1 MALHLLIWPGTA
13 PGMAAFWLALLLTC
27 SVHAAVWAGAAGLLA
42 RRGSLS
48 SSTRHLLWKMALLG
62 PIATTLL
69 GAAAPWGSAQAPGEP
84 AYFQEISLLSL
95 DHAHAHAHA
104 HAPTAPVAAPQGGE
118 SIRESAG
125 AEAPAPRARAPLWW
139 SLLAACGAG
148 AAALGALRFAGSAL
162 LLWRSLRGRREVH
175 DTRLLQRLERM
186 RSRFG
191 LRRVVLTESASVGSP
206 LVIGASEVCIPLAKL
221 TALTDAEVDAVFAH
235 ELAHLERR
243 DGLWFPVAGLVQ
255 SLLWI
260 QPINH
265 WVASRFRETAELACD
280 DRAVELTGDPRGL
293 ARALVHV
300 AAGALLSERR
310 AMVPAMA
317 RPASTLLPRV
327 KRLVDAGS
335 RARLRASPRGRRW
348 AIAGLA
354 ASGIAAAGLSVQ
366 VARARPSQ
374 PARDAGAALARSPDA
389 APGATAASPPDAAAM
404 SEQMAELA
412 RREREIEMQLEE
424 ALHRPGAGHEG
435 TQASVL
441 VLELRQELR
450 HVRAARA
457 WTEERFVDG
466 SAAWERRLGAS
477 NSAPR

>member
-1 MALHLLIWPGTA
+1 MALHLLVWPGTE
-13 PGMAAFWLALLLTC
+13 PGTAAFWLALLLTYA
-27 SVHAAVWAGAAGLLA
+27 VHAAVWAGAAGLLA

-69 GAAAPWGSAQAPGEP
+69 GAAAPWGSERAPGGP
-84 AYFQEISLLSL
+84 PYFQEISVLSL
-95 DHAHAHAHA
+95 DDAP
-104 HAPTAPVAAPQGGE
+104 APTAPVAAPQGGE
-118 SIRESAG
+118 STREG
-125 AEAPAPRARAPLWW
+125 AVADSPASRARAPLWW

-148 AAALGALRFAGSAL
+148 AAALGPLRFAGSAL
-162 LLWRSLRGRREVH
+162 LLWRSLRGRRRVQ
-175 DTRLLQRLERM
+175 DARLLQRLERM
-186 RSRFG
+186 RRRIG
-191 LRRVVLTESASVGSP
+191 LRRVELTESASVGSP
-206 LVIGASEVCIPLAKL
+206 LVIGASEVCIPLARL

-235 ELAHLERR
+235 ELAHIERG
-243 DGLWFPVAGLVQ
+243 DGLWFPVAGLAQ
-255 SLLWI
+255 SLLWM

-280 DRAVELTGDPRGL
+280 DRAIELTGDPRGL
-293 ARALVHV
+293 ARALVQV
-300 AAGALLSERR
+300 AAGALLSDRR

-317 RPASTLLPRV
+317 RPASALLPRV

-354 ASGIAAAGLSVQ
+354 ASGVAAAGLSVQ

-374 PARDAGAALARSPDA
+374 PARDAGAGLARSPDA

-404 SEQMAELA
+404 SEQMDDLA
-412 RREREIEMQLEE
+412 RREQEIEAQLEE
-424 ALHRPGAGHEG
+424 ARSLPGAEHEG

-441 VLELRQELR
+441 VLELRQGLR
-450 HVRAARA
+450 HVRAERA
-457 WTEERFVDG
+457 WTEERFIDG

-477 NSAPR
+477 SSAPR